1 MNSSDKSEVIR
12 VCFIAPKAYPLF
24 NHNVKEIFG
33 GAEMDL
39 YLLATELAKNKD
51 FVVSFITADYGQA
64 DTEKIGGI
72 RLIKSVN
79 FKKNP
84 LSGAARIWQ
93 AMHDAD
99 SQIYFQ
105 ETISWGTF
113 LVALFCKLHKKI
125 FIYRTANQGECDGTF
140 PEGQRFLKRA
150 FRWSMRKA
158 AQVIVQNETDQKKL
172 KQTTGICSKVMGC
185 GHQLPILSERKRDII
200 LWVGRSAK
208 IKRPEL
214 FIELAEKTPNE
225 RFTMICRRATGDKN
239 YEEMV
244 RKAKKI
250 ENLEFLKRVEFDEIE
265 NYFARAKFFV
275 CTSKGEGFPNT
286 YIEACKNG
294 TPILSLNVNPDNFLS
309 RFNCGICADDDW
321 ERFVQQLR
329 TMLESEKLREY
340 GQNARKYAEQK
351 HDIKNIINRFKELF
365 KDLVKCRDKTA
376 G

>member
-1 MNSSDKSEVIR
+1 MSSPDNSRVTK

-24 NHNVKEIFG
+24 NRDVKEMFG

-39 YLLATELAKNKD
+39 YLLSTELAKDKD
-51 FVVSFITADYGQA
+51 FAVNFITADYGQA
-64 DTEKIGGI
+64 NTEKIEGI

-79 FKKNP
+79 FNKNP
-84 LSGAARIWQ
+84 LSGAVRIWQ
-93 AMHDAD
+93 AMHNAD
-99 SQIYFQ
+99 SHIYFQ
-105 ETISWGTF
+105 EAVSWGTF
-113 LVALFCKLHKKI
+113 LVALFSKLHKRI
-125 FIYRTANQGECDGTF
+125 FIYRTANQGESDGTF
-140 PEGQRFLKRA
+140 PQGKRFLKRA
-150 FRWSMRKA
+150 FRWSLRNA

-172 KQTTGICSKVMGC
+172 KQTTGIGSKVMGC

-214 FIELAEKTPNE
+214 FIDLAEKTPNE

-244 RKAKKI
+244 RRAKTI
-250 ENLEFLKRVEFDEIE
+250 ENLDFLKQVEFDEIE

-329 TMLESEKLREY
+329 TMLESDKLREY

-351 HDIKNIINRFKELF
+351 HDIKKIINRFKELF
-365 KDLVKCRDKTA
+365 KDLVKYRDTTD